1 MQFVYDLFIPF
12 IPFILCYLIIST
24 EILLRRFKLRNY
36 ALISLCPRLIILKG
50 IMFHGRRTLTFNT
63 LCCLVLNS

>member
-1 MQFVYDLFIPF
+1 MIYLPLLYLLFYVILQYLLKFHYEDLSFVIM
-12 IPFILCYLIIST
+12 T
-24 EILLRRFKLRNY
+24 
-36 ALISLCPRLIILKG
+36 LISLRPRPIILKG